1 MKLWF
6 VAALLISA
14 ALPAVWS
21 LKCYVCTSTESW
33 DKCKDKEVSATC
45 VAPAADKCVKVYY
58 KFGSLQ
64 TFTKSCGADSY
75 CDQKTNPHCKDA
87 IGSFECDINCCS
99 GDDCNAGSATRISGI
114 LLLSCA
120 LVSLMI
126 FFKA

>member
-6 VAALLISA
+6 VAAILISA

-21 LKCYVCTSTESW
+21 LKCYTCTSSESW
-33 DKCKDKEVSATC
+33 DKCEEKSRAC
-45 VAPAADKCVKVYY
+45 VAPFADQCVKVYF
-58 KFGSLQ
+58 KAGPLE
-64 TFTKSCGADSY
+64 TFSKSCGSDAY
-75 CDQKTNPHCKDA
+75 CEQATNPLCKDA
-87 IGSFECDINCCS
+87 SGSFECKIDCCK
-99 GDDCNAGSATRISGI
+99 GDLCNAGTATRISGI